1 MDGAGSPQGR
11 SVSPWILAAVAAVVV
26 LVGLGIG
33 FLAFGGDD
41 ADTDVVAAETTVTTQ
56 ADTVETT
63 TTSTLPAVV
72 AIIDFDD
79 AELAAEFGDAVY
91 KISTSGCNASGIGT
105 GFAIDEHHIVTNRHV
120 VDIDTTPM
128 IHTRDGEQ
136 FPGRVIGWEEDPDI
150 AVIEVDRRLPMTL
163 EWVDTDTLAE
173 GERMVSLGYPLPDHD
188 FSVTSGHIVSFVT
201 EGTQRT
207 GIRGDAAL
215 DRGNS
220 GGPSLTSDGRVAGVV
235 TYMDINPD
243 GFQFVPIVISA
254 NEVSETVDW
263 IIAHPS
269 TPTVNCNTA
278 SPTFVAAPAL
288 PAVPSEPSYE
298 YPGPS
303 FYTVVVASMK
313 TANASNQDAIN
324 RANELARDHGL
335 VTAVLLSDNFSSMTP
350 GYWVVYTGA
359 WDERTGAIDRATY
372 LRIIGVDGAY
382 AKKVTR

>member
-11 SVSPWILAAVAAVVV
+11 SVSPWIFAAVAAVVV

-33 FLAFGGDD
+33 YVALGGDD
-41 ADTDVVAAETTVTTQ
+41 ADTDVVAVETTVTTQ

-63 TTSTLPAVV
+63 TTSTSPAVV

-91 KISTSGCNASGIGT
+91 KIATSGCDAAGIGT
-105 GFAIDEHHIVTNRHV
+105 GFAIDAHHIVTNRHV

-128 IHTRDGEQ
+128 VYTRDGEQ

-150 AVIEVDRRLPMTL
+150 AVIEVDRQLPTVF

-173 GERMVSLGYPLPDHD
+173 GEKMVSLGYPLPDHD
-188 FSVTSGHIVSFVT
+188 FSVTSGRIVSFVV
-201 EGTQRT
+201 EGAQRT

-263 IIAHPS
+263 IIDHPS
-269 TPTVNCNTA
+269 TPTVDCRSVSSTV
-278 SPTFVAAPAL
+278 VAAPSL

-303 FYTVVVASMK
+303 FYTVILASLQ
-313 TANASNQDAIN
+313 TANASYQDAIN
-324 RANELARDHGL
+324 RANELAWDYDL
-335 VTAVLLSDNFSSMTP
+335 DTAVLLSNDFSSMTP

-359 WDERTGAIDRATY
+359 WDERNGAIDAADY
-372 LRIIGVDGAY
+372 LRSWGIDAY
-382 AKKVTR
+382 AKQVTR